1 MVDLSLDY
9 LGLHLK
15 NPLIAA
21 SSGLTASLKGVES
34 AVNAG
39 AGAVV
44 LKSLFEEQLRAE
56 LAGIER
62 EVESH
67 PEAEAFLSG
76 MGMSEGTSEYLDLV
90 SSAKKAVDVPVFA
103 SINCTGGSWW
113 VDFARKLE
121 SAGASGIELNIGKV
135 PLNIEETSSQ
145 MEESL
150 VATVTA
156 VCKTVKIPVAVKIGS
171 SYTNPGNILYRF
183 GKSGARGAVL
193 FNRFYRMDID
203 LDAMNLKA
211 GPMRSSPE
219 MYHESLRWIALLEGR
234 VGLDLAASGG
244 VYDGL
249 AALRLVCA
257 GAGAVQLCSSLY
269 ARGFEAIPQILEE
282 MSDWMTSRKVAAIS
296 KLKGHLSRR
305 NSENPELY
313 GRLHYI
319 KALVGQE

>member
-1 MVDLSLDY
+1 MDLSLDY

-15 NPLIAA
+15 NPLIVA
-21 SSGLTASLKGVES
+21 SSGLTSNLKGVEA

-39 AGAVV
+39 AAAVV

-90 SSAKKAVDVPVFA
+90 SSAKKSVDVPVFA

-113 VDFARKLE
+113 VDFAKKLE
-121 SAGASGIELNIGKV
+121 SAGAAAIELNIGHV
-135 PLNIEETSSQ
+135 PLNIEESSSV
-145 MEESL
+145 MEDSL
-150 VATVTA
+150 VATVAA

-171 SYTNPGNILYRF
+171 AYSNPGNILYRF

-203 LDAMNLKA
+203 LDSMSLKA
-211 GPMRSSPE
+211 GPSRSSPE

-244 VYDGL
+244 VYDGQTV
-249 AALRLVCA
+249 LRLVSA
-257 GAGAVQLCSSLY
+257 GAGAVQLCSALY
-269 ARGFEAIPQILEE
+269 GRGFEAVPQILEE
-282 MSDWMTSRKVAAIS
+282 MRTWMDSRKVDALG
-296 KLKGHLSRR
+296 KLKGRLSRR
-305 NSENPELY
+305 NSAHPELY